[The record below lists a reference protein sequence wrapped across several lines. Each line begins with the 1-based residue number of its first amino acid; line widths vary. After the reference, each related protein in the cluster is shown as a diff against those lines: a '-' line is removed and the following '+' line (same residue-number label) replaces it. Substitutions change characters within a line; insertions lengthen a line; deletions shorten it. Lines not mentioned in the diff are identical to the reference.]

1 MKRIQFNL
9 PFTLIGSACVFLSSC
24 QNSDFSDQIV
34 SQTYVHKYGFNLSEQ
49 EWEDMSKEGQVV
61 SMLKNGVK
69 VVSSYENGL
78 LHGLMTYTF
87 PNSSIVER
95 SLSYDQGNL
104 LKETHYDLSGMPVRE
119 EMYEFNDR
127 TIITL
132 WNDKGSPLSIEEYE
146 DEILMEGKYFTYNHD
161 KEAQVEGGFGERI
174 KRSRTG
180 LLLSRD
186 RIENGLIASR
196 TTYHPNEQIH
206 TISHY
211 HDYQLHG
218 EQLKF
223 TALGRPLMRLNWN
236 HGILDGLKIVYRNGV
251 KISEIPYINGQK
263 HGTETHY
270 DDLGNL
276 IAEIAWRNDKKHGSS
291 HFFSEESDE
300 TEWFFNGQTVSAD
313 RYEVLE
319 NRERISADF
328 NRY

>member
-1 MKRIQFNL
+1 
-9 PFTLIGSACVFLSSC
+9 
-24 QNSDFSDQIV
+24 
-34 SQTYVHKYGFNLSEQ
+34 
-49 EWEDMSKEGQVV
+49 MSKEGQVV